1 MLRVHLI
8 CNSFEIETPII
19 YWQIEYTSESYSP
32 YRMDLYRGETF
43 GQPINTMELVVS
55 GLDFTSLYAYR
66 DTSVS
71 GMHTHAQR
79 HFWYKA
85 YIYNTSSSEGV
96 WTAEAT
102 DDQSADKIGRRIWE
116 YKNLA
121 LKSRYGGR
129 QFVALKRK
137 TYGDTCASCWDSYL
151 QRRTEDFCA
160 TCYDTGISGGFY
172 QPIAF
177 QAMMSASPKRQQM
190 MLWGGWRDGD
200 AVIFTT
206 HYPRFEARDIIVDLN
221 NRRWEVV
228 QVRTIEKG
236 LVVIEQDMQ
245 VRKMPNDDIIYTFSV
260 SGYFTDIP
268 TPQIITN
275 GEPI

>member
-1 MLRVHLI
+1 MLKVTLQS
-8 CNSFEIETPII
+8 NSFDIQTPRLTWVVDSSSET
-19 YWQIEYTSESYSP
+19 YSL
-32 YRMDLYRGETF
+32 YKFDLYRGESY
-43 GQPINTMELVVS
+43 GQAAPFYELIAS
-55 GLDFTSLYAYR
+55 GVDFTNLYGYA

-85 YIYNTSSSEGV
+85 FVYNTYTGEAE
-96 WTAEAT
+96 WTTEVT
-102 DDQSADKIGRRIWE
+102 DDQAADRIGRKIWE
-116 YKNLA
+116 YKNLG
-121 LKSRYGGR
+121 LKSKFGGR
-129 QFVALKRK
+129 QYVALKRK
-137 TYGDTCASCWDSYL
+137 TYGDTCPTCWDEYL
-151 QRRTEDFCA
+151 QRRTQDYCES
-160 TCYDTGISGGFY
+160 CYDTGISGGFY
-172 QPIAF
+172 QPVAF

-236 LVVIEQDMQ
+236 LAVLEQDMQ

-260 SGYFTDIP
+260 SGYFTD
-268 TPQIITN
+268 TQSPQTIIN